1 MLDQGLRELEAEKEG
16 PMLEFVTAPGDCKD
30 PALAALL
37 DQEELAGQVELF
49 FRSHW
54 NLASV
59 QAIQARVLRLHSGK
73 RCTLEITVKEGNT
86 LHHLIGKTYTKPRHD
101 ICEYVRELWRA
112 GFDRNSKFSTP
123 QAFAYVP
130 SLRLLLQEKIH
141 GLSVRE
147 VFLGTDW
154 DKQIE
159 AAQRSALWLA
169 HFHDLAPRR
178 GQVVTPDVLS
188 VLLEKW
194 AGRLATLD
202 RPLALK
208 SNKLF
213 RRLAAELPK
222 LDTTEY
228 LAGHSS
234 YSADH
239 VLLANDRTVAID
251 WDTYDQA
258 DPARDLARFIVA
270 TERLALGHLRSIR
283 ALDPLAEVFLETYV
297 AKRGAEALPRLPF
310 YRATICL
317 KLAKHCA
324 FSPRI
329 RRSAKKVEAMLDEGI
344 RVLGN

>member
-1 MLDQGLRELEAEKEG
+1 
-16 PMLEFVTAPGDCKD
+16 MLEFVTAPGDCKD

-59 QAIQARVLRLHSGK
+59 QAFQARVLRLQSGK
-73 RCTLEITVKEGNT
+73 RCTLEITVNDGNT

-101 ICEYVRELWRA
+101 ICEYLRELWRA

-147 VFLGTDW
+147 VFLDTDW

-188 VLLEKW
+188 ILLEKW

-202 RPLALK
+202 RPLAMK
-208 SNKLF
+208 SNTLF

-222 LDTTEY
+222 LDTTEH

-234 YSADH
+234 YSPDH
-239 VLLANDRTVAID
+239 VLLADDRTAVID

-258 DPARDLARFIVA
+258 DPARDLARFIVT

-297 AKRGAEALPRLPF
+297 AKRGAEALRRLPF
-310 YRATICL
+310 YRATMCL
-317 KLAKHCA
+317 KRSKHSA
-324 FSPRI
+324 Y
-329 RRSAKKVEAMLDEGI
+329 RRRVRGSAERAAL
-344 RVLGN
+344 RVDDSNAVFRGAAPVRPQ

>member
-1 MLDQGLRELEAEKEG
+1 
-16 PMLEFVTAPGDCKD
+16 MLEFVTAPGDCKD

-59 QAIQARVLRLHSGK
+59 QAFQARVLRLHSGK
-73 RCTLEITVKEGNT
+73 RCTLEITVKDGNT

-101 ICEYVRELWRA
+101 ICEYLRELWRA

-169 HFHDLAPRR
+169 YFHDLAPRR

-202 RPLALK
+202 RPLVLK
-208 SNKLF
+208 STKLF

-222 LDTTEY
+222 LDTTEH

-234 YSADH
+234 YSPDH
-239 VLLANDRTVAID
+239 VLLADDRTAVID

-258 DPARDLARFIVA
+258 DPARDLARFIVT

-310 YRATICL
+310 YRATMCL

-324 FSPRI
+324 FSPRV
-329 RRSAKKVEAMLDEGI
+329 RRSAKKVAAMLDEGI
-344 RVLGN
+344 RVLGS